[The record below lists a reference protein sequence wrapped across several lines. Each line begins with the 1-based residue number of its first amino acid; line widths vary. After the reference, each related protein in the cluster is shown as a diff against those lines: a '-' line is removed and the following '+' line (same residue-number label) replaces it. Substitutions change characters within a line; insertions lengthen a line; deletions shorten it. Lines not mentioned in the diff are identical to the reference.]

1 MTDAD
6 LGEAETSDD
15 GLLDGRLRLRQPL
28 TGYRAGSDAVFL
40 AAAVPARPGQH
51 VLDAGCGVGAVAA
64 CLACRVDHIRVTG
77 IELQPMLAGLA
88 RENAA
93 RNGLG
98 DRLTVET
105 GDIGHPPAAIAAG
118 VYDHVAC
125 NPPFYEAGRAQA
137 ARDHGKTTAHI
148 EGDADLAVWL
158 RFCLARLRPGGTLTI
173 IHRAARLA
181 DLLAGLAD
189 RAGDIVVFPLWPGA
203 GRPAKR
209 VLVQA
214 AKGGRGPS
222 LLSPGLTLHGPDGR
236 YTQAADVV
244 LRRGTALP
252 LRPT

>member
-6 LGEAETSDD
+6 HTEAETSDD

-40 AAAVPARPGQH
+40 AAAVPARPGAH

-64 CLACRVDHIRVTG
+64 CLAYRIDHIRVTG
-77 IELQPMLAGLA
+77 IELQPMLADLA

-98 DRLTVET
+98 DRVTIET
-105 GDIGHPPAAIAAG
+105 GDIARPPAAIAAAAF
-118 VYDHVAC
+118 DHVAC

-137 ARDHGKTTAHI
+137 ARDPGKTAAHV
-148 EGDADLAVWL
+148 EGAADLAAWL
-158 RFCLARLRPGGTLTI
+158 RFCLARLRPGGTLTV
-173 IHRAARLA
+173 IHRTARLA

-203 GRPAKR
+203 DRPAKR

-214 AKGGRGPS
+214 TKGGRGPS
-222 LLSPGLTLHGPDGR
+222 QLSPGLRLHGPDGR
-236 YTQAADVV
+236 YTPAADDI
-244 LRRGTALP
+244 LRHGAALP
-252 LRPT
+252 LKPS